1 MNAQSIPSSSQK
13 KQNEFIFTQQ
23 QSTPIDLVGNT
34 MEVIPSSINSQTSI
48 VNESMQPQFLKIAIL
63 SDNVVVVIN
72 PDVCDALGKLLA
84 SNSTSQHPSPN
95 I

>member
-48 VNESMQPQFLKIAIL
+48 VNESMQPQFL
-63 SDNVVVVIN
+63 NTN
-72 PDVCDALGKLLA
+72 
-84 SNSTSQHPSPN
+84 
-95 I
+95 